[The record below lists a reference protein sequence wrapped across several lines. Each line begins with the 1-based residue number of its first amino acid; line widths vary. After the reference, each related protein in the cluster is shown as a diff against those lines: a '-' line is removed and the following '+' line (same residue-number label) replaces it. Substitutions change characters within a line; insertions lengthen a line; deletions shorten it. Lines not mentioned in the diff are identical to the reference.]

1 MFYTKKLPILRV
13 SVFLAAAFISH
24 AFASGV
30 GINATRVVFI
40 EGSQS
45 APVIIRNNNPDESYL
60 VQSYLADN
68 KKQNNSIPFD
78 VLPPI
83 FRLLPDNR
91 NEVRIVEKINS
102 LPKDRE
108 SVFYFHARAIPA
120 NTKKNGL
127 DVKENNG
134 VIKIALESVIK
145 VFYRP
150 KNLPSSP
157 QQAQGNLRFEPVS
170 GGLKVSNTS
179 PYYISLAKLTVDKL
193 SITLSI
199 EKNNAM
205 IAPFSELF
213 YATPVNKGNVSW
225 TTINDLGGYDV
236 HNQKI

>member
-1 MFYTKKLPILRV
+1 MLYTKKFALLRV
-13 SVFLAAAFISH
+13 SVFLGAAFISH

-40 EGSQS
+40 EGNQS
-45 APVIIRNNNPDESYL
+45 APVVIRNSSPDESYL
-60 VQSYLADN
+60 IQSYLTDN
-68 KKQNNSIPFD
+68 KEHNNAIPFD

-83 FRLLPDNR
+83 FRLPPDSR
-91 NEVRIVEKINS
+91 NEVRIVEKTHD
-102 LPKDRE
+102 LPKNRE

-120 NTKKNGL
+120 NAKKN

-157 QQAQGNLRFEPVS
+157 QQAQGSLRFEPVS
-170 GGLKVSNTS
+170 GGLKVNNAS
-179 PYYISLAKLTVDKL
+179 PYYISLAKLTVDKH
-193 SITLSI
+193 SIPLSI
-199 EKNNAM
+199 ENNNAM
-205 IAPFSELF
+205 IAPFSALF

>member
-1 MFYTKKLPILRV
+1 MLYTKTPSLLRV
-13 SVFLAAAFISH
+13 SAFLGVAFISH

-30 GINATRVVFI
+30 GINATRVIFI
-40 EGSQS
+40 AGSQS
-45 APVIIRNNNPDESYL
+45 APVIIRNSSPDESYL
-60 VQSYLADN
+60 IQSYLTDN
-68 KKQNNSIPFD
+68 TEHNNAIPFD

-83 FRLLPDNR
+83 FRLPPDSR
-91 NEVRIVEKINS
+91 NEVRIVEKNND
-102 LPKDRE
+102 LPKNRE

-120 NTKKNGL
+120 NAKKN
-127 DVKENNG
+127 DVKENKG
-134 VIKIALESVIK
+134 VIKIALESIIK

-157 QQAQGNLRFEPVS
+157 QQAQGSLIFEPVS
-170 GGLKVSNTS
+170 GGLKVNNAS
-179 PYYISLAKLTVDKL
+179 PYYISLAKLTVDKH
-193 SITLSI
+193 SIPLSI
-199 EKNNAM
+199 ENNNTM